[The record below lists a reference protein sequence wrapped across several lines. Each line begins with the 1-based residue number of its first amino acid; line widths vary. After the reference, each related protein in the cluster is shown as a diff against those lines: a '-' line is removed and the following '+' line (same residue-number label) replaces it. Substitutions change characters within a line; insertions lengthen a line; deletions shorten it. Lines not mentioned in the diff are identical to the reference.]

1 MVQRRVVF
9 YKWRNIPSKEAF
21 NPEVAWTALRRR
33 IEDEPEYAVLQGSE
47 GATAAQSVDNA
58 NLGSRAVY
66 FQLFALRGED
76 QHPMR
81 FEPGKPLSRLPLG
94 VGEYTADVSHV
105 AVWPDGIA
113 AHDYARNMPRPTRLS
128 YFLREKLGSYVSFE
142 PLYQPDMVERLRAMR
157 GQLRGFSLGLT
168 NQDYSPANASTM
180 STLLPALFGSRAPS
194 VKVTLGMGR
203 HGPRNRYLDGA
214 IEDAVLEIAEN
225 QYDAIDSLVVR
236 GVNPATGKV
245 DTVNLLSERLQRQV
259 QLESDTSIPSMPSA
273 ESAFQELEES
283 YRSFSASG
291 DLRRA
296 ALGELRS
303 G

>member
-1 MVQRRVVF
+1 
-9 YKWRNIPSKEAF
+9 
-21 NPEVAWTALRRR
+21 
-33 IEDEPEYAVLQGSE
+33 
-47 GATAAQSVDNA
+47 
-58 NLGSRAVY
+58 
-66 FQLFALRGED
+66 
-76 QHPMR
+76 
-81 FEPGKPLSRLPLG
+81 
-94 VGEYTADVSHV
+94 
-105 AVWPDGIA
+105 
-113 AHDYARNMPRPTRLS
+113 
-128 YFLREKLGSYVSFE
+128 
-142 PLYQPDMVERLRAMR
+142 MR